1 MPETTNT
8 HPEGVPLNIWL
19 VAAHRGDGSSIRHRL
34 AAEAVEA
41 YSPPGGLVVDL
52 YPGRG
57 EGLAAAAAAGR
68 GSVVLPRACASA
80 GRCRA
85 AATAEL
91 AGTADLVLALPG
103 TDRLRPLRPHPLSP
117 QAARVLAAQAAGL
130 LHPGGFLVVGSVP
143 VPGTGRDPV
152 SEAVEAATAE
162 GFSYFQHVVALL
174 CDEADDRPSGHV
186 DVLVFAR
193 RES

>member
-8 HPEGVPLNIWL
+8 HPEGVPLNIWP
-19 VAAHRGDGSSIRHRL
+19 VAAQAGGSSIRRRL

-41 YSPPGGLVVDL
+41 YSPSRGLVVDL

-68 GSVVLPRACASA
+68 ASVALPRACASD
-80 GRCRA
+80 GRRRPA
-85 AATAEL
+85 VVAEL
-91 AGTADLVLALPG
+91 VGTADLVLALPG
-103 TDRLRPLRPHPLSP
+103 PDRLHPPRPHPLSP
-117 QAARVLAAQAAGL
+117 VAARVLAAQAAGL
-130 LHPGGFLVVGSVP
+130 LRPGGFLVLGSVP
-143 VPGTGRDPV
+143 APGTGRDPV

-174 CDEADDRPSGHV
+174 CDADDQPCGHV

-193 RES
+193 RDS